1 MNKKKQQVNNLLR
14 EIQENNHKKVF
25 VYSLEGCPA
34 CEDLKTKLD
43 KIGLVYENVEMSGN
57 NAMWDKLTEW
67 GGSEFVPQ
75 VKVVDY
81 LIKENE
87 YETVT
92 DLISKT
98 LTNLL
103 GRKIII
109 K

>member
-75 VKVVDY
+75 VKVGCRPSY
-81 LIKENE
+81 RP
-87 YETVT
+87 TVT
-92 DLISKT
+92 QPGKIVLFNV
-98 LTNLL
+98 NLNDGTIL
-103 GRKIII
+103 
-109 K
+109 